1 MKQEKRSSKLLRPK
15 ERQWR
20 CLCEGAQEKDYLKHL
35 EKLLR
40 DQEYSVRFDTKPFA
54 PSSKGIQTALLQ
66 VDYGKCVLF
75 DHDGRDM
82 AFRATL
88 QSCKKSTIPAFSNR
102 CFDLWLLLHKSDY
115 HHHVSQNDAYVE
127 KIRTE
132 FNLGAEADI
141 KTEENRQH
149 ILDQISLE
157 DVKSAVH
164 RAKILRKEKLESD
177 RKEIAGHVYY
187 DNPDI
192 TVHIFIEEVFKV
204 CGMPLT

>member
-1 MKQEKRSSKLLRPK
+1 MKRERSSKIRPK

-20 CLCEGAQEKDYLKHL
+20 CLCEGEQEKDYLKHL

-40 DQEYSVRFDTKPFA
+40 DQGYSVRFDIKSFA
-54 PSSKGIQTALLQ
+54 PSGKGIPTALLQ
-66 VDYGKCVLF
+66 VDYNKCVLF
-75 DHDGRDM
+75 DHDGRDVE
-82 AFRATL
+82 FCATL

-115 HHHVSQNDAYVE
+115 NHHVGQNDAYVE
-127 KIRTE
+127 KIRAE

-141 KTEENRQH
+141 KAEENRQH
-149 ILDQISLE
+149 ILNQISLE
-157 DVKSAVH
+157 DVKAAVH
-164 RAKILRKEKLESD
+164 RAGILRKEKLESD